1 MVNTEQVELIMLE
14 PVADQSNL
22 CKEVFE
28 ERASVAVV
36 HFGDVFRGSRGHNGA
51 AIFATFWT
59 HINEVVAHL
68 QHVEV
73 VFNDH
78 HSVAL
83 IHQFVEDVDE
93 QLDVLKVKDQWWARR
108 GCRGCCPFQREP
120 IPRPT

>member
-1 MVNTEQVELIMLE
+1 MAL
-14 PVADQSNL
+14 
-22 CKEVFE
+22 
-28 ERASVAVV
+28 V
-36 HFGDVFRGSRGHNGA
+36 HFGDVFRCSRGHNGA

-93 QLDVLKVKDQWWARR
+93 QLDVLKVKTSGGLVEDVEGAARSNACQFR
-108 GCRGCCPFQREP
+108 GQLDPLSFAAAERGALLAQRDVPEP
-120 IPRPT
+120 HCLQR